1 MLALLWLVA
10 AAPAVYLLFK
20 SRGGFLV
27 GDKKAGLE
35 LSDLSNDS
43 VRIGYPGYVDGQ
55 VAVQARRE
63 SALHAGQ
70 HR

>member
-1 MLALLWLVA
+1 
-10 AAPAVYLLFK
+10 
-20 SRGGFLV
+20 V